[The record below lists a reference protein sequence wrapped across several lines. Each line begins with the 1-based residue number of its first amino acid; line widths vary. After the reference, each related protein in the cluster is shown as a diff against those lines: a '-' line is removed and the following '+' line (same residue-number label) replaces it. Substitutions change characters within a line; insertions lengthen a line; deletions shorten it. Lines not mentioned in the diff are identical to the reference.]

1 MLRLREPFSRKV
13 RLHIRQ
19 QLLQQ
24 LWDKY
29 VPSASAEY
37 ERIQLI
43 YLGEKDGQ
51 ETGQARRVQLLVNLV
66 LHNRMIQAGLS
77 GSPMKTITVQKPMVN
92 HMRRL
97 EKCFLT
103 QLRCCNLTLYRN
115 VSRTITL
122 LRQAEEEGRRFR
134 SWQKENQTIERQ
146 WKEYRLCSAFSSDME
161 NFLTEYSVQTART
174 LEKELL
180 LALTEKEYGLLVKKL
195 DNMAEPKEFMLQYID
210 VMGEAEIRQL
220 WLQMEGLAQQEGS
233 LAADFGDGQ
242 ADSIFREKLT
252 KVQKQYEH
260 EVVRGFYERVS
271 FIINENLYRMP
282 DDMEKQLEGELYQ
295 AIAELVNISEEK
307 TYRLSDITQM
317 MEAVQRRLIEQKE
330 RIERRE
336 VLAFETYRELYQEA
350 LGLEEV
356 ASEKDKGQRYQ
367 ALASER
373 AMLQSQEDI
382 IWLVEERYRKQHQGE
397 MSEEELKNICEY
409 GRIFIKL
416 LKSFPEQQKEI
427 NQQMEMKGQGLEA
440 FSVELREKDVQD
452 ILKDQR
458 SREMLEQLF
467 ELSEDQRTEFIR
479 NLADIIHIW
488 YQVSTS
494 LQYAEPE
501 TVKGRLLPEATRL
514 EDVSAQE
521 LFTENELELPAIQSL
536 IHYVRSLN
544 NEQYRT
550 LLKELSEVMRLQ
562 WTLSFGEGTDEE
574 AGQSVTESE
583 NQEIS
588 LSDRTKRDEASPQ
601 RLWEWA
607 EALLFYPKTATS
619 LDATTIDESS
629 QTEIIRRQI
638 EISKDRNNLRQL
650 ISQINHVLSVEADT
664 ESHTLSVEA
673 DTEEISWLD
682 YAEGQAETPVVQKL
696 LRYIQTLDEKQY
708 GVLVGKLSQVIKVQS
723 MLSLSDGSREEAVRE
738 PEQKNFYQKLW
749 EWGETLLF
757 YTKDASSEESR
768 AVEVAQTEAIL
779 RQIEMPKDRDNLRRL
794 ISQIN
799 RTLSEG
805 TDTEKISRLVYAE
818 NQLEMPEIQKLLS
831 YVQTLNEEQ
840 YVELV
845 KELSQVTKVQNML
858 SLGASFEEEAA
869 KEAEKTDRTK
879 RVEKSRLWEW
889 GKALLFYPK
898 TAASLDNNSINE
910 AALSAEDRNHEIPQT
925 EVIRRQIEISKDQ
938 SNLRRLIS
946 QINHTLS
953 LESDTENLL
962 QLDYAESQV
971 ETPVIQNLLHHI
983 QTLDEEKYGVLVK
996 ELSQVAK
1003 VQSSEIWEWGEAL
1016 LDVTEHR
1023 QEWRKADEV
1032 SGALQTADLE
1042 YTDKKDSDRAY
1053 LQQMIRQLNHM
1064 ALLPGTSEVPKAPEP
1079 NEDEGI
1085 QKGRDGY
1092 ARRSGWLLHKDNPL
1106 KRPQVQNLL
1115 SYIHGLD
1122 KALKQR
1128 RMEQKPSALTYP
1140 ELAQRIWQYETGRR
1154 KTELLNTKLT
1164 GEDMFI
1170 PIETSVSMDKVDK
1183 ASEPDKAFPE
1193 RKPRT
1198 FQIGYPASELAYTA
1212 QNPDTSREEHQ
1223 RTEMRL
1229 KEENSQ
1235 IKSAQE
1241 QLGRKLAEV
1250 EKQLKDVE
1258 GATKARQD
1266 VRSFADQVKRQ
1277 LYEELHVEKLRRG
1290 LI

>member
-233 LAADFGDGQ
+233 LAADFGDGH

-295 AIAELVNISEEK
+295 AIAKLVNISEEK

-356 ASEKDKGQRYQ
+356 ASEKDKEQRYQ

-373 AMLQSQEDI
+373 AMLQSQEDV

-452 ILKDQR
+452 TLKDQR

-467 ELSEDQRTEFIR
+467 ELNEDQRTEFIR

-501 TVKGRLLPEATRL
+501 TVRGRLLPEATRL
-514 EDVSAQE
+514 EDVSVQE

-544 NEQYRT
+544 DEQYRT

-588 LSDRTKRDEASPQ
+588 LSDGTKRDEASPQ

-664 ESHTLSVEA
+664 E
-673 DTEEISWLD
+673 EISWLD
-682 YAEGQAETPVVQKL
+682 YAEGQAETPMVQKL

-708 GVLVGKLSQVIKVQS
+708 GVLVGKLSQVIKVQR

-757 YTKDASSEESR
+757 YTKDASSEENR
-768 AVEVAQTEAIL
+768 AVEVAQTEAIR
-779 RQIEMPKDRDNLRRL
+779 RQIEMSKGRNNLRRL

-799 RTLSEG
+799 RTLSEEA
-805 TDTEKISRLVYAE
+805 DEEKISELLYVE
-818 NQLEMPEIQKLLS
+818 SQLETPEIQSLLS

-858 SLGASFEEEAA
+858 SLGDSFDEEEAT
-869 KEAEKTDRTK
+869 KEAEKTDRAK

-898 TAASLDNNSINE
+898 TAASLDNNSIDE
-910 AALSAEDRNHEIPQT
+910 ATLSAEDRNHEIPQT
-925 EVIRRQIEISKDQ
+925 EVIRRQIEISKDR

-946 QINHTLS
+946 QINHT
-953 LESDTENLL
+953 
-962 QLDYAESQV
+962 
-971 ETPVIQNLLHHI
+971 

-996 ELSQVAK
+996 ELSQVTK

-1023 QEWRKADEV
+1023 QDWKKADEV

-1053 LQQMIRQLNHM
+1053 LQQMIQQLNHM
-1064 ALLPGTSEVPKAPEP
+1064 ALLPGTSEVQKAPEP
-1079 NEDEGI
+1079 NEDEDI
-1085 QKGRDGY
+1085 QRVRDGY

-1106 KRPQVQNLL
+1106 KRPQVQNL
-1115 SYIHGLD
+1115 
-1122 KALKQR
+1122 
-1128 RMEQKPSALTYP
+1128 PSVLTYP
-1140 ELAQRIWQYETGRR
+1140 ELAQRIWEYETGRR
-1154 KTELLNTKLT
+1154 KTELLNTKIT